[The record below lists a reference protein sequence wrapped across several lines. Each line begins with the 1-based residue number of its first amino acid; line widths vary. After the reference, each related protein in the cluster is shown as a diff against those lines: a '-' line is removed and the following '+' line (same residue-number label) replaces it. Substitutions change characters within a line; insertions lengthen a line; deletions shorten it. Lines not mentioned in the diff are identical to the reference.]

1 MAADQ
6 SPSPLPPST
15 SPLRIP
21 IFRAVWTANLVSNFG
36 TIIQSVGAS
45 WMMVSLSAS
54 AIHVALVQASTSL
67 PIMLLALVAGAMA
80 DSMDRRLVMLAAQV
94 LMLVASTALA
104 IFAIYGHLTPWLLLA
119 FTFLIGC
126 GTALNGPAWQASV
139 GDMVPRPALSG
150 AIALNSVGFNIARS
164 VGPAIGGAIVAAA
177 GAGAAFFANAVS
189 YLALIAVLVRWKP
202 ERPERRLPRESLG
215 TAIGA
220 GLRYVALS
228 PNLRLTL
235 GRSMLFG
242 VAAASSSAL
251 MPLVAR
257 DMMAGGPLTY
267 GLLLGA
273 FGIGSVCGA
282 LGSGWLREHL
292 TTEGIVRG
300 ATVTLGLG
308 SVATALSPWLP
319 LTMAALAFYGA
330 GWVLALSSFN
340 ASVQLGSPRW
350 VVARAISLYQ
360 MFAFGGMA
368 VGSWGF
374 GALAEAHG
382 VANAMLVAAGLHG
395 MGLIAGL
402 LKPLPQSTSLNLD
415 PLGRWTEPETV
426 VPVEGRSGP
435 VVVSIEYAILPG
447 NSVAFLTVM
456 DERRRI
462 RLRDGARNWRLL
474 RDLADERLW
483 VERYQ
488 VPTWLD
494 YVRHNERRTQADAAT
509 GSAIRALHEGPWPP
523 VVHRM
528 IERRTAS
535 VPSSDERATTD
546 LSPPLTDPTRYS

>member
-6 SPSPLPPST
+6 SPPDSQ

-21 IFRAVWTANLVSNFG
+21 IYRAIWVANLVSNFG

-45 WMMVSLSAS
+45 WMMIALSAS
-54 AIHVALVQASTSL
+54 AVHVALVQASTTL

-80 DSMDRRLVMLAAQV
+80 DSMDRRIVMLASQA

-104 IFAIYGHLTPWLLLA
+104 VFAFYGHMTPWLLLA

-126 GTALNGPAWQASV
+126 GTAFNGPAWQASV
-139 GDMVPRPALSG
+139 GDMVPRPALPG

-164 VGPAIGGAIVAAA
+164 VGPAIGGIIVAAA
-177 GAGAAFFANAVS
+177 GAGAAFLANAVS
-189 YLALIAVLVRWKP
+189 YLALIAVLLRWTP
-202 ERPERRLPRESLG
+202 ERTERRLPRESLG

-228 PNLRLTL
+228 PNLRNTL
-235 GRSMLFG
+235 GRAMLFG
-242 VAAASSSAL
+242 LAASSSSAL

-257 DMMAGGPLTY
+257 DLMAGGPLTY
-267 GLLLGA
+267 GLLLGS
-273 FGIGSVCGA
+273 FGAGSVIGA
-282 LGSGWLREHL
+282 LGSGWLRRHL

-300 ATVTLGLG
+300 STIALALA
-308 SVATALSPWLP
+308 SVIVALSPSMP
-319 LTMAALAFYGA
+319 LSMIALGFYGA

-350 VVARAISLYQ
+350 VVARSISLYQ

-368 VGSWGF
+368 VGSWLF
-374 GALAEAHG
+374 GTLAEAHG
-382 VANAMLVAAGLHG
+382 VANAMLAAAALHG
-395 MGLIAGL
+395 VGLIASV
-402 LKPLPQSTSLNLD
+402 LKPLPQTTSLNLD
-415 PLGRWTEPETV
+415 PLGRWKEPETI

-435 VVVSIEYAILPG
+435 VVISIEYDIAPT
-447 NSVAFLTVM
+447 NSVAFLNVM

-462 RLRDGARNWRLL
+462 RMRDGARNWRLL

-494 YVRHNERRTQADAAT
+494 YVRHNERRTQADASAT
-509 GSAIRALHEGPWPP
+509 DSIRELHEGPWPP
-523 VVHRM
+523 TVHRM

-535 VPSSDERATTD
+535 VPSLGERETTD
-546 LSPPLTDPTRYS
+546 LSPALTDPTRYS